1 VVDREKR
8 NKLDDDYEMK
18 EPKRYNTRETK
29 DENTNEE
36 INWKRR
42 KKRVVKF

>member
-1 VVDREKR
+1 MK
-8 NKLDDDYEMK
+8 MK

-36 INWKRR
+36 ITNWKKG
-42 KKRVVKF
+42 KKKSGKV